1 MMGLLSVDQS
11 AVLVVAALFGMY
23 QFADGGCSGRCCEG
37 TDFTC
42 VTTDWRMDR
51 VYGMCYCDERCL
63 KTKDCCFDYP
73 TECPAQPCVV
83 SEWSHWSGCAQHCQ
97 PSFRVRRR
105 SVERLPQNSG
115 QACPRLEE
123 QAGCMEYQDRQ
134 GQFCTSV
141 QDVYRWNSNRD
152 CVGLIPGAAFIT
164 TMEYSKGRT
173 HDLYGAPMDAGFCM
187 EFKMESLTPQC
198 MVENRPYTRWMQ
210 YLREGYS
217 VCVACQPPA
226 MNNHSRSCQG
236 DGNLAERDELL
247 HWQAVGSPRCRG
259 TWRKVQRLQH
269 CSCPQVHSFIFI

>member
-23 QFADGGCSGRCCEG
+23 QFAEGGCSGGRCCQG

-42 VTTDWRMDR
+42 VTTDWRIDR
-51 VYGMCYCDERCL
+51 VYGTCYCDERCL

-73 TECPAQPCVV
+73 TECPDEFV
-83 SEWSHWSGCAQHCQ
+83 SSFTSHNPVKCKASSIHNISS
-97 PSFRVRRR
+97 PVK
-105 SVERLPQNSG
+105 
-115 QACPRLEE
+115 
-123 QAGCMEYQDRQ
+123 
-134 GQFCTSV
+134 T
-141 QDVYRWNSNRD
+141 
-152 CVGLIPGAAFIT
+152 
-164 TMEYSKGRT
+164 
-173 HDLYGAPMDAGFCM
+173 FCM

-217 VCVACQPPA
+217 VCVACQPLA

-236 DGNLAERDELL
+236 DGNLLL
-247 HWQAVGSPRCRG
+247 HWQAAGSPRCRG

>member
-1 MMGLLSVDQS
+1 MGLLSVDQS

-23 QFADGGCSGRCCEG
+23 QFAEGGCSGGRCCQG

-51 VYGMCYCDERCL
+51 VYGTCYCDERCL

-73 TECPAQPCVV
+73 TECPAQLCVV

-141 QDVYRWNSNRD
+141 QGMNLSQHRLYFKPKCTTTDVQY
-152 CVGLIPGAAFIT
+152 
-164 TMEYSKGRT
+164 
-173 HDLYGAPMDAGFCM
+173 FCM

-236 DGNLAERDELL
+236 DGNLLL
-247 HWQAVGSPRCRG
+247 HWQAAGSPPCRG
-259 TWRKVQRLQH
+259 TWKKVQRLQH

>member
-1 MMGLLSVDQS
+1 MGS

-23 QFADGGCSGRCCEG
+23 QFAEGGCSGGRCCQG

-42 VTTDWRMDR
+42 VTTDWRIDR
-51 VYGMCYCDERCL
+51 VYGTCYCDERCL

-73 TECPAQPCVV
+73 TECPGMWYSNIWADY
-83 SEWSHWSGCAQHCQ
+83 W
-97 PSFRVRRR
+97 
-105 SVERLPQNSG
+105 VELN
-115 QACPRLEE
+115 
-123 QAGCMEYQDRQ
+123 
-134 GQFCTSV
+134 
-141 QDVYRWNSNRD
+141 

-173 HDLYGAPMDAGFCM
+173 HDFFCM

-217 VCVACQPPA
+217 VCVACQPLA

-236 DGNLAERDELL
+236 DVPEAYGDELL
-247 HWQAVGSPRCRG
+247 HWQAAGSPRCRG

>member
-1 MMGLLSVDQS
+1 M
-11 AVLVVAALFGMY
+11 
-23 QFADGGCSGRCCEG
+23 
-37 TDFTC
+37 
-42 VTTDWRMDR
+42 
-51 VYGMCYCDERCL
+51 
-63 KTKDCCFDYP
+63 
-73 TECPAQPCVV
+73 
-83 SEWSHWSGCAQHCQ
+83 H
-97 PSFRVRRR
+97 R
-105 SVERLPQNSG
+105 SSTVELN
-115 QACPRLEE
+115 
-123 QAGCMEYQDRQ
+123 
-134 GQFCTSV
+134 
-141 QDVYRWNSNRD
+141 

-217 VCVACQPPA
+217 VCVACQPLA

-247 HWQAVGSPRCRG
+247 HWQAAGSPRCRG

>member
-1 MMGLLSVDQS
+1 MGLLSVDQS

-73 TECPAQPCVV
+73 TECPGMWYSNISADDNLITRHKHRLNKHKDTVRDKKPVY
-83 SEWSHWSGCAQHCQ
+83 
-97 PSFRVRRR
+97 SF
-105 SVERLPQNSG
+105 
-115 QACPRLEE
+115 
-123 QAGCMEYQDRQ
+123 
-134 GQFCTSV
+134 
-141 QDVYRWNSNRD
+141 
-152 CVGLIPGAAFIT
+152 
-164 TMEYSKGRT
+164 
-173 HDLYGAPMDAGFCM
+173 HFCM

-226 MNNHSRSCQG
+226 MNNRSRSCQG
-236 DGNLAERDELL
+236 DGNLLL